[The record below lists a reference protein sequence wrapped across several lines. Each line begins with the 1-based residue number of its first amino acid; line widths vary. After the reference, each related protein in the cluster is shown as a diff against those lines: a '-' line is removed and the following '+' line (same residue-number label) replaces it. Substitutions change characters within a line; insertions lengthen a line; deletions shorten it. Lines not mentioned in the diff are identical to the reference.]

1 MRSGTARGHV
11 RRSWAWGDTSHWVGE
26 DRGGLNPEQTGGRML
41 DFLCHCDPP
50 FVAQST
56 IKVGVRYLEI
66 KDMQFTIAMNIVVKP
81 MRPQEENTQ
90 LIKKE
95 V

>member
-1 MRSGTARGHV
+1 
-11 RRSWAWGDTSHWVGE
+11 
-26 DRGGLNPEQTGGRML
+26 ML
-41 DFLCHCDPP
+41 DFLCHCDLPS
-50 FVAQST
+50 VAQST

>member
-1 MRSGTARGHV
+1 
-11 RRSWAWGDTSHWVGE
+11 
-26 DRGGLNPEQTGGRML
+26 ML
-41 DFLCHCDPP
+41 DFLCHCDLLSG
-50 FVAQST
+50 AQST

-66 KDMQFTIAMNIVVKP
+66 KDMQFTIAMNMVVKP

-90 LIKKE
+90 VKKKE